1 MKSDFA
7 PHLSQNAD
15 ILLRNRYLKR
25 NARGEIIET
34 PGDMFQRVA
43 RFVAK
48 ADALYDSRADLEKTS
63 EAFFQMMARLDF
75 LPNSPTLMNAGRR
88 LGQLSACFVLPVEDS
103 IRSIFETLKQT
114 AIIHQSGGGT
124 GFSFS
129 KLRPKNDLV
138 RSTMGKASGPIS
150 FMEVFDCATEA
161 IKQGGTRRGANMGVL
176 RYDHPDILEFIQ
188 SKRNRKRLHNFNISV
203 AVSDDFMRCV
213 QEGCF
218 FDTVNPR
225 TGQSVRSL
233 RAAEVFEKIVENA
246 WETGDPGLLFLD
258 PINRD
263 NPTPQLGTIEG
274 TNPCGEQPLLP
285 YESCNLGSINL
296 SSFVTNGSPDFERL
310 RKTVRLAVHF
320 LDNVID
326 VNRFPLPQI
335 KHTTRGNRKI
345 GLGVMGFADFLILLG
360 VPYDSE
366 KALQLADE
374 VMAFIQTEADRASED
389 LAQKRGPFPNFRGST
404 YDRPGRK
411 PIRNATRTTI
421 APTGSISI
429 IAGTSSGIEPLF
441 APIFERHVLENEV
454 LLEIHPIFET
464 LAKREGFF
472 KLPLLEHIARTGSVQ
487 DIRGIPENIRLL
499 FKTAHEIPAE
509 WHVRM
514 QAAFQKHTNNAVS
527 KTINFPADAQPE
539 AIREAFLL
547 AHRLG
552 CKGITVYRDK
562 SQTGQVLTR
571 GSREIETELK
581 MRQSVSVDVKE
592 SLRLLRGK
600 ITRKQSGCGKMKC
613 LD

>member
-1 MKSDFA
+1 MKSDFV
-7 PHLSQNAD
+7 PNLSQNAE
-15 ILLRNRYLKR
+15 ILLRSRYLKR

-34 PGDMFQRVA
+34 PVEMFRRVA
-43 RFVAK
+43 RFVAR
-48 ADALYDSRADLEKTS
+48 ADTLYDPRATIEETS
-63 EAFFQMMARLDF
+63 EAFFQAMSHLDF
-75 LPNSPTLMNAGRR
+75 IPNSPTLMNAGRK
-88 LGQLSACFVLPVEDS
+88 LGQLSACFVLPVQDS
-103 IRSIFETLKQT
+103 IRSIFETLKHT

-176 RYDHPDILEFIQ
+176 RYDHPDILDFIH
-188 SKRNRKRLHNFNISV
+188 SKQHKRRLQNFNISV

-213 QEGCF
+213 RRGCSF
-218 FDTVNPR
+218 STRNPR
-225 TGQSVRSL
+225 TGKPAGSL
-233 RAAEVFEKIVENA
+233 RATEVLEKIVQNA
-246 WETGDPGLLFLD
+246 WENGDPGLLFLD
-258 PINRD
+258 QINRD
-263 NPTPQLGTIEG
+263 NPTPHLSAIES

-296 SSFVTNGSPDFERL
+296 SHFVTNGAPDFQRL
-310 RKTVRLAVHF
+310 RETVRLAVHF

-335 KHTTRGNRKI
+335 KRMTLGNRKI
-345 GLGVMGFADFLILLG
+345 GLGIMGFADFLILLG
-360 VPYDSE
+360 IPYDSE

-374 VMAFIQTEADRASED
+374 VMACIQMEADRASEA
-389 LAQKRGPFPNFRGST
+389 LAQKRGPFPNFKGSV
-404 YDRPGRK
+404 YDRPGHK

-429 IAGTSSGIEPLF
+429 IAGASSGIEPLF

-464 LAKREGFF
+464 IARKEGFF
-472 KLPLLEHIARTGSVQ
+472 DMRLLERIAQTGSVQ
-487 DIRGIPENIRLL
+487 SIPEISESIRSL

-514 QAAFQKHTNNAVS
+514 QAVFQKHTDNAVS

-547 AHRLG
+547 AYELG

-562 SQTGQVLTR
+562 SRTRQVLTR
-571 GSREIETELK
+571 GSEEIGAGSKPNK
-581 MRQSVSVDVKE
+581 MVPLDMKE
-592 SLRLLRGK
+592 SLKLLKGK
-600 ITRKQSGCGKMKC
+600 IARKQSGCGKMKC